1 MSLAGLVLGSFFTL
15 PCPLGIL
22 VSFSAPV
29 CVYVCMCVCVC
40 VCVFLLRLY
49 PLSRLLVLVT
59 FLEQFST
66 YISLRASYLSVE
78 YFEKG
83 LMWPSSLSY
92 DHTHQAL
99 SWFSLT
105 WGVDLP
111 WLGAQEDAA

>member
-1 MSLAGLVLGSFFTL
+1 M
-15 PCPLGIL
+15 
-22 VSFSAPV
+22 
-29 CVYVCMCVCVC
+29 CVCVCVC

-49 PLSRLLVLVT
+49 PLSRLLVLVS
-59 FLEQFST
+59 FLVQFST

-105 WGVDLP
+105 WDVDLP
-111 WLGAQEDAA
+111 WLGLKKMLLDFPVKLDCRHRMCVIYLST

>member
-29 CVYVCMCVCVC
+29 CVCVC
-40 VCVFLLRLY
+40 VCVFPLGLY

-105 WGVDLP
+105 WDVDLP